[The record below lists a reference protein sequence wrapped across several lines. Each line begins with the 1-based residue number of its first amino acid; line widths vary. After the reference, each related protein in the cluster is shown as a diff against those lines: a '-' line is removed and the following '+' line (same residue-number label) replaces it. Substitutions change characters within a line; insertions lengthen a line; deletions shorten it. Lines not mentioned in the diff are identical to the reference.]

1 MKTTNSTTKTMS
13 AVAASAAVM
22 LLSLP
27 AQAEDWRG
35 WNIHP
40 PGYPNTEAL
49 EAFAESVTERTE
61 GRVTVQVYNNGVLG
75 DQPDAIEQTRSGA
88 LDFANFNMGP
98 MGPIVKET
106 NVLSLPFLFSS
117 IEHMHEVMDGEIGQ
131 QFADALAE
139 KNLIA
144 LSWFDSGARSL
155 YNTERPVHTPEDMQ
169 GLKIRVMNNDLYV
182 EMIEALGGN
191 ATPMAYGEVY
201 QALKTGVLDG
211 AENNYP
217 SFESSNHYEAADY
230 YSLTEHLIIP
240 ECLCIAKA
248 SWEALSPEDQEIVRE
263 EAIKA
268 SELQR
273 QLWVEGS
280 QESRQ
285 IVLDA
290 GIEINEVEDK
300 AAFQEKMEPV
310 YSAFIEENPD
320 LESLIDAIRNS
331 N

>member
-1 MKTTNSTTKTMS
+1 MKTTSKTWS
-13 AVAASAAVM
+13 AVAVSVAMVAMA
-22 LLSLP
+22 LP
-27 AQAEDWRG
+27 AQANSWRG

-40 PGYPNTEAL
+40 PGYPNTVAL
-49 EAFAESVTERTE
+49 EAFAEAVTERTE
-61 GRVTVQVYNNGVLG
+61 ERLKVQVYNNGVLG

-106 NVLSLPFLFSS
+106 NVLSLPFIFSS

-139 KNLIA
+139 RNLIA
-144 LSWFDSGARSL
+144 LSWFDSGARSI
-155 YNTERPVHTPEDMQ
+155 YNTERPISTPDDVRGM
-169 GLKIRVMNNDLYV
+169 KIRVMNNDLYV
-182 EMIEALGGN
+182 DMIEALGGN

-201 QALKTGVLDG
+201 QSLATGVLDG

-217 SFESSNHYEAADY
+217 SFESSNHYEVAEY

-240 ECLCIAKA
+240 ECLCIAKS
-248 SWEALSPEDQEIVRE
+248 SWEALSPEDQEIVRD

-268 SELQR
+268 SAMQR
-273 QLWVEGS
+273 ELWVEGS
-280 QESRQ
+280 RASHQK
-285 IVLDA
+285 VVDA
-290 GIEINEVEDK
+290 GVHINEVEDK
-300 AAFQEKMEPV
+300 AAFQERMDPV
-310 YSAFIEENPD
+310 YAGFIQANPE
-320 LESLIDAIRNS
+320 LESLVEAIRSS